1 MSRKRA
7 HEYAP
12 NYLTEYKAHVDLIAA
27 ILMTGPMYNVMTS
40 RTASDCAEAVNVAMK
55 IIDEVDRA
63 VDAELEQ
70 TGHESG
76 VR

>member
-40 RTASDCAEAVNVAMK
+40 EAVNVAMK

>member
-1 MSRKRA
+1 MEESMSRKRA

-40 RTASDCAEAVNVAMK
+40 EAVNVAMK